1 MTIIVRGVSKRCP
14 LNLYWEGMGV
24 SEDAIARLEEQ
35 IKTLFNDGQR
45 RESTIKDLACDIKEI
60 KEELANRLPIWATLA
75 ISSLM
80 GLCGFLG
87 AKAF

>member
-1 MTIIVRGVSKRCP
+1 MSGGITSNDTPISLERGEGR
-14 LNLYWEGMGV
+14 WEV

-75 ISSLM
+75 ISALM